1 LSYTY
6 PSNSS
11 NKKTGNNTLF
21 LIAGALTIIL
31 IVLIFWGNSNESS
44 VDQLVQSAAPDSSA
58 FASQELV
65 SPVEIENSEI
75 EEPVKEEPKAA
86 IIPIADS
93 AIQTSTEADQ
103 NIDTSAQIPKIE
115 KPRTEESGDGKIY
128 FYKIKKGDTM
138 YKIAAKFGNKPADV
152 MALNGLTDMS
162 VQADK
167 EIKLKIKGI
176 HNVGEGEGLNA
187 IAEKYSIPGK
197 SILIANGLNSEAL
210 KAGVQLVIPLK

>member
-31 IVLIFWGNSNESS
+31 IVLIFWGNTNESS

-75 EEPVKEEPKAA
+75 LKDSHDISQNMCFFISNYFSGRDNTVKVP
-86 IIPIADS
+86 
-93 AIQTSTEADQ
+93 T
-103 NIDTSAQIPKIE
+103 
-115 KPRTEESGDGKIY
+115 
-128 FYKIKKGDTM
+128 
-138 YKIAAKFGNKPADV
+138 
-152 MALNGLTDMS
+152 
-162 VQADK
+162 
-167 EIKLKIKGI
+167 
-176 HNVGEGEGLNA
+176 
-187 IAEKYSIPGK
+187 
-197 SILIANGLNSEAL
+197 LIASPSLPSPSPSR
-210 KAGVQLVIPLK
+210 KWK